1 MNRDWLAV
9 FEALKAVYSEGA
21 FSNISINEAVSR
33 HHGSRESFVRTFAK
47 GVLRDSIRLD
57 YIIGRLADKGIGSI
71 KTRPLIILRMGI
83 YAIDRLDSVPQHA
96 AVSEAVE
103 LAKSVAKGSDRFV
116 NGMLRG
122 YLRRR
127 DEFDPEGMEPCIR
140 HSFSEGVFSLLSEQ
154 YVDEVNDIANAL
166 NTPPEVYLRANTLK
180 ASRDDVIDMLTEQGI
195 EASPCEENSE
205 AINAKGSGIVSNALY
220 RQGYYTV
227 QSLSSM
233 MAVKALDPK
242 PGSRVLDLCSAPGGK
257 TGYMA
262 ELMGNEG
269 SITAC
274 DIYPHRLMLTQA
286 AMKRLGVS
294 ICAAEERDAAVFD
307 PALEN
312 GFDYVLADVPCS
324 GLGVIASKPEI
335 KLTTDPSRYD
345 GLISVQKAILTNAIR
360 YARPGGRVEYSTCT
374 LNKNENEA
382 VVKDVLSKAGS
393 CARIVEMATIMP
405 YNGKVGFFY
414 TIIEKQNE

>member
-9 FEALKAVYSEGA
+9 FEALKAVYSDGA

-33 HHGSRESFVRTFAK
+33 HQGSRESFVRTFAK

-57 YIIGRLADKGIGSI
+57 FIIDRLAERGIGSI
-71 KTRPLIILRMGI
+71 KQRPLIILRMGI
-83 YAIDRLDSVPQHA
+83 YAIDRLDSVPEHA

-127 DEFDPEGMEPCIR
+127 NEFDPEGMAPHIR

-154 YVDEVNDIANAL
+154 YGEEVNDIVEAL
-166 NTPPEVYLRANTLK
+166 NTPSEVYLRANTLK
-180 ASRDDVIDMLTEQGI
+180 SDRDAIITMLTEQGI
-195 EASPCEENSE
+195 DAHPCEENSE
-205 AINAKGSGIVSNALY
+205 AINVKGSGIVSNDLY
-220 RQGYYTV
+220 RHGFYTV

-233 MAVKALDPK
+233 IAVKALGPK
-242 PGSRVLDLCSAPGGK
+242 PGSKVLDLCSAPGGK

-286 AMKRLGVS
+286 AMKRLGVG
-294 ICAAEERDAAVFD
+294 ICAPEERDAAVYEPSFE
-307 PALEN
+307 EN
-312 GFDYVLADVPCS
+312 FDYVLADVPCS

-335 KLTTDPSRYD
+335 KLTADPAEYD
-345 GLISVQKAILTNAIR
+345 ELISLQKKILANAIH
-360 YARPGGRVEYSTCT
+360 YLKPGGRLEYSTCT

-382 VVKDVLSKAGS
+382 VVKDVLSKYCS
-393 CARIVEMATIMP
+393 CARIVEMSTIMP

-414 TIIEKQNE
+414 TIIEK

>member
-9 FEALKAVYSEGA
+9 FEALKAVYSDGA

-33 HHGSRESFVRTFAK
+33 HNGSRESFVRTFAK

-57 YIIGRLADKGIGSI
+57 FIIDKLAEKGIGSI
-71 KTRPLIILRMGI
+71 KQRPLIILRMGI

-127 DEFDPEGMEPCIR
+127 DGFDPEGMEPHIR
-140 HSFSEGVFSLLSEQ
+140 CSFSEGVFSLLSEQ
-154 YVDEVNDIANAL
+154 YGAEVNDIVKAL
-166 NTPPEVYLRANTLK
+166 NTPPEVYLRANRLK
-180 ASRDDVIDMLTEQGI
+180 AKRDEIIDMLEEQGI
-195 EASPCEENSE
+195 GASPCEENSE
-205 AINAKGSGIVSNALY
+205 AIKAKGSGIVSSDLY

-233 MAVKALDPK
+233 IAVKALDPK
-242 PGSRVLDLCSAPGGK
+242 PGCKVLDLCSAPGGK

-262 ELMGNEG
+262 ELMGDEG

-286 AMKRLGVS
+286 AMKRTGVS
-294 ICAAEERDAAVFD
+294 ICALEERDASVYEPGF
-307 PALEN
+307 E
-312 GFDYVLADVPCS
+312 GRFDYVLADVPCS

-345 GLISVQKAILTNAIR
+345 ELISIQKEILANAIR
-360 YARPGGRVEYSTCT
+360 YARPGGRLEYSTCT

-382 VVKDVLSKAGS
+382 VVKDVLSKACSSAG
-393 CARIVEMATIMP
+393 IVEMATIMP

-414 TIIEKQNE
+414 TIIEK